1 MTWYICLA
9 TRWCFEEVLTLISTQ
24 RVRRTSGLQDFRT
37 SGLQDFRT
45 SGLQDFRTSII
56 INCCSAIY
64 ELGVV
69 IKKFN
74 SKSL

>member
-45 SGLQDFRTSII
+45 SGLQDF
-56 INCCSAIY
+56 NY
-64 ELGVV
+64 Y
-69 IKKFN
+69 
-74 SKSL
+74 

>member
-45 SGLQDFRTSII
+45 SGLQDFRTSG
-56 INCCSAIY
+56 
-64 ELGVV
+64 LQD
-69 IKKFN
+69 FN
-74 SKSL
+74 YY